1 MQRIFFLIGAALL
14 LAAGLPSSSFAQML
28 YESDRFYVTDTSVV
42 QGDFRA
48 TAPSRTTLTS
58 NYQRERT
65 AVNFKFSINGRD
77 NERPSGDDV
86 RLRLSPA
93 GGDVLT
99 PVYVFGE
106 RSPQPFPEPGFVAAR
121 PSGTMNVTF
130 RVDMRPM
137 LRSFRE
143 NGVYDPPSG
152 DPIAE
157 EDFQGVYIVGDTA
170 PLTWS
175 LEEAST
181 GDRFRLTDPDGDG
194 VFSLTLPFDTRDLRP
209 MNDEGVAV
217 WSLDTDVSQFPE
229 LESDQRLV
237 DALYNLSLEE
247 MLQNIRE
254 EDGAFMAGKKWT
266 GVWTRDISYSIL
278 LSLALVAPEQAKT
291 SLRAKVD
298 EAGRIIQDTG
308 TGGSWPISSDRM
320 TWALAAWEVYLTTG
334 DQDWL
339 EEIYPIIRRS
349 AEADQHALYDAETGL
364 VHGESSFMDW
374 REQSYP
380 DWMDPRDIYLSQTL
394 STNVVHARTYQIL
407 AEMAEELGRN
417 GERWREIAGS
427 IRDGVNEHLW
437 LEDQGLYSEF
447 RYGRNAYSAVP
458 RTEALGSALAILNGV
473 APESRRERMARNHPV
488 VEFGVPSFW
497 PYIPDI
503 PPYHNAGYWPFVGA
517 YWTWASAEADNTPG
531 VEHGLG
537 TMYRAAAL
545 FLTNKEN
552 LVAQTGHFEGTQI
565 NSDRQLWSVAGTLA
579 SVYRVLFG
587 MRFEREGLRIRPFIP
602 EGYTGTRT
610 LRGVTYRGAT
620 LDITVRGHGS
630 RIVQITLDG
639 EALDEPVIPADL
651 TGEHEVRVVMTG
663 GLPNGQMRLVENRY
677 TPDTPH
683 VERDGDRLMWPAVD
697 GAVTYRVVRNSETV
711 DTVEEPRFRLP
722 STAPGAL
729 HEYQV
734 AATGEEGLESFL
746 SEPVRVVSEDA
757 VRTIPADAFGQALAT
772 ADPGFTG
779 DGYLPLSKREN
790 TSVKVDVTV
799 EESGMYA
806 VDVRYANGHGPVN
819 TSNKAAIRTLEV
831 GGTRDII
838 VMPQRGAGVWN
849 DWGYS
854 NPVHVRLPAGTHTLR
869 LRYTDLDENM
879 NRETNAAH
887 LDHVRITR
895 IGL

>member
-1 MQRIFFLIGAALL
+1 MNRFLLVLGLL
-14 LAAGLPSSSFAQML
+14 FGGLAGLPSFSAAQML
-28 YESDRFYVTDTSVV
+28 YDSDRFQVTDTSVA

-48 TAPSRTTLTS
+48 TAPSRTMLTS

-65 AVNFKFSINGRD
+65 AINFKFSINGRD
-77 NERPSGDDV
+77 NERPSGDDI

-93 GGDVLT
+93 GGEVLT
-99 PVYVFGE
+99 PVYVFGK
-106 RSPQPFPEPGFVAAR
+106 RSPTSFPEPGFAAPR
-121 PSGTMNVTF
+121 PSGTMEVTF
-130 RVDMRPM
+130 RVDMKPM
-137 LRSFRE
+137 LRAFRAQ
-143 NGVYDPPSG
+143 GVYTPPSG
-152 DPIAE
+152 DPIQE
-157 EDFQGVYIVGDTA
+157 EDFRGLYIFGDTA
-170 PLTWS
+170 PLTWN
-175 LEEAST
+175 LDEASS

-194 VFSLTLPFDTRDLRP
+194 VYTITLSFETRDLFP
-209 MNDEGVAV
+209 LNDEGAAV
-217 WSLDTDVSQFPE
+217 WTLSEDISQFPQV
-229 LESDQRLV
+229 ESDQRLV

-247 MLQNIRE
+247 VLLNIRE

-278 LSLALVAPEQAKT
+278 LSLAIIAPEQAKT

-298 EAGRIIQDTG
+298 DAGRIIQDTG

-334 DQDWL
+334 DKDWL

-349 AEADQHALYDAETGL
+349 AEADQHAVYNPDTGL

-394 STNVVHARTYQIL
+394 STNVVHARMYEIL
-407 AEMAEELGRN
+407 GSIAEEK
-417 GERWREIAGS
+417 GEDGSRWHEIAGS
-427 IRDGVNEHLW
+427 IRDGINEHLW
-437 LEDQGLYSEF
+437 LPEKDLYSEF

-458 RTEALGSALAILNGV
+458 RTEALGSALAILTDV
-473 APESRRERMARNHPV
+473 PSKERQSMMAQNHPV

-497 PYIPDI
+497 PYIPNI

-517 YWTWASAEADNTPG
+517 YWTWASAEAGNTPG

-552 LVAQTGHFEGTQI
+552 LVAETGHFEGTQI

-587 MRFEREGLRIRPFIP
+587 MRFDRDGLHIQPFIP

-610 LRGVTYRGAT
+610 LEGVAYRDAV

-639 EALDEPVIPADL
+639 QALDEPIIPADL
-651 TGEHEVRVVMTG
+651 SGQHEVRVIMTG
-663 GLPNGQMRLVENRY
+663 GLPDGRVRIVENRY
-677 TPDTPH
+677 TPATPD
-683 VERDGDRLMWPAVD
+683 VKRDGDVLTWSLVE
-697 GAVTYRVVRNSETV
+697 GATAYRVIRNGKPVETV
-711 DTVEEPRFRLP
+711 EATRHDLK
-722 STAPGAL
+722 STQPASL

-734 AATGEEGLESFL
+734 AAIGEGGLESFL
-746 SEPVRVVSEDA
+746 SEPVRVVADPA
-757 VRTIPADAFGQALAT
+757 VRVIPADAFAQPLEST
-772 ADPGFTG
+772 DPGFSG
-779 DGYLPLSKREN
+779 DGYLPLTKEQN
-790 TSVKVDVTV
+790 TSVEIELTV

-806 VDVRYANGHGPVN
+806 IDVRYANGHGPVN
-819 TSNKAAIRTLEV
+819 TSNKAAIRTMDV
-831 GGTRDII
+831 GGTTDVI
-838 VMPQRGAGVWN
+838 VMPQRGDDVWN

-869 LRYTDLDENM
+869 LSYTDFDENM

-887 LDHVRITR
+887 LDHIRLTR